1 MTEKDQQDR
10 SMGHVLFTLR
20 EERNLTLT
28 QVAKAAG
35 LPTETLSRIEAQGV
49 LVQRVSLAQ
58 LCAIASV
65 LGLTAWEVV
74 KMWEEQ

>member
-1 MTEKDQQDR
+1 MTNQDR

-20 EERNLTLT
+20 EERGLTLT

-49 LVQRVSLAQ
+49 QVQRVSLAQ
-58 LCAIASV
+58 LCAIANV
-65 LGLTAWEVV
+65 LGVTAWEVV
-74 KMWEEQ
+74 KTWEEGQQ

>member
-1 MTEKDQQDR
+1 MTNQDR
-10 SMGHVLFTLR
+10 SMGHLLHTLR
-20 EERNLTLT
+20 EERGLTLT

-35 LPTETLSRIEAQGV
+35 LPTETLSRIEAQGIQ
-49 LVQRVSLAQ
+49 VQRVSLAQ

>member
-1 MTEKDQQDR
+1 MTKDR
-10 SMGHVLFTLR
+10 SMGHVLFTIR
-20 EERNLTLT
+20 EERGLKLT
-28 QVAKAAG
+28 QVAKAAE
-35 LPTETLSRIEAQGV
+35 LPTETLSRIEAQGIQF
-49 LVQRVSLAQ
+49 QRVSLAQ